1 MPAPPFPV
9 CQHCRRAD
17 ADFSCWG
24 FVVSF
29 WKSDPSSGPWIA
41 IVIDV
46 VAVTAIV
53 VGVNFLRRHGERLKA
68 EAEFALPGAL
78 ASRSG
83 PHPTG
88 SLWGLA

>member
-17 ADFSCWG
+17 VDFSCWG

-29 WKSDPSSGPWIA
+29 WKSDPSSGPL
-41 IVIDV
+41 DRHCYRRSRCDRHRRR
-46 VAVTAIV
+46 
-53 VGVNFLRRHGERLKA
+53 VNFLRRHGERLKA